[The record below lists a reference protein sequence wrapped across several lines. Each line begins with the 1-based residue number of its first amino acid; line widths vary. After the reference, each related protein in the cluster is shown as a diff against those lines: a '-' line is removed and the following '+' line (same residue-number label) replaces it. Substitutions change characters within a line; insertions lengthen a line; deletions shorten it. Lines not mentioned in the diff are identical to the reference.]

1 MYVMFLQYLPFIRFI
16 TGFDDVK
23 LTGGISKNE
32 GVVEVLYRDKW
43 ISICNDTWDQLAANV
58 VCRQLGYTE
67 VEEIITDYRFGHRN
81 HSLNISNTT
90 CSGQEYS
97 LNHCHGFIGEGTTC
111 YYRQPAGVVCANGK
125 IYV

>member
-1 MYVMFLQYLPFIRFI
+1 MSKLLQYLPIIRFI

-32 GVVEVLYRDKW
+32 GVVEVLYRDIW
-43 ISICNDTWDQLAANV
+43 RSICIDTWDQIAADI

-67 VEEIITDYRFGHRN
+67 VEKIITDSRFGHRN
-81 HSLNISNTT
+81 QSLNISNTT
-90 CSGQEYS
+90 CSRQESS
-97 LNHCHGFIGEGTTC
+97 LNHCHGFIRDEITC
-111 YYRQPAGVVCANGK
+111 YFGQPAGVVCANGK